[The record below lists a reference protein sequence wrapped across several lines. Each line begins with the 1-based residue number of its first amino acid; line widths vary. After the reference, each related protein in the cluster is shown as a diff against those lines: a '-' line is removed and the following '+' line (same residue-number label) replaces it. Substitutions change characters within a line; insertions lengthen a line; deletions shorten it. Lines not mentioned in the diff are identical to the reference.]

1 MSPPCHRWK
10 RTAAFACLLFL
21 ILPAL
26 AGYEVLATFRKP
38 GSQATGRLLR
48 LAGGEI
54 HGTTTSGGAFGF
66 GTVFRVT
73 AAGAVE
79 TLHSFSGTDGRA
91 PTAGLVQGADGAFY
105 GTTSAGGAQGFG
117 TVFKMT
123 AAGIFTKLLDFT
135 GTTGAAKGAVPGALI
150 LHPDGQFYGGTAAG
164 GAGGFGTLFRMTP
177 GGTLT
182 TLVEFTGTN
191 GAEPTGALAL
201 HGSTLCGATRIG
213 GAGNAGTLFRLTAAG
228 SFTSL
233 HHFSGADG
241 ARPAGGLLLHSD
253 GMLYG
258 TTEFGGAEG
267 FGTAFRLDT
276 GASPVVTPLH
286 SFADLVGSQPVGE
299 LVAAGPNLLLG
310 TVATGGASGWGGVY
324 QLAPGGAFTMLA
336 SFTGETGAVPG
347 AAPRAGLVL
356 GSDGLFHGVTS
367 AGGPGNL
374 GTVFKISAAGAYA
387 VTAHLSPPGGWMP
400 SGAPLADGS
409 GGFLFPLAAGG
420 AGGGTLARW
429 SESSGLTVAASL
441 GGSVGSTPDGGLLAK
456 GGAFYGLASQGAGA
470 GRGAAFR
477 YQPGGGVTLVNSF
490 TSTGGALPEGALID
504 GSDGALYGVGREGGT
519 SARGTIYKVSTVGVR
534 TRIVSFTGTAGAAP
548 GSAPRGPL
556 VLAANQNYYG
566 VTARGGSADSGVLFK
581 ISPLGTYSVLAQFST
596 TGPRLPA
603 GGLVAGTDG
612 FLYGTCSSGGAAG
625 AGAVIRVN
633 PADDSWSVAASFD
646 GTTAASPAGELHA
659 AADGSILGLATGPG
673 SGAVF
678 RYRPADGITVPAAFT
693 GANGAASADDG
704 AGLVFT
710 GGLTRTPDGIILGTA
725 AGGGPDGG
733 GVLFRIVPDTPLTLW
748 KAAQLGFSTAPD
760 DADPDRDGL
769 PNLVEYALGTLPQ
782 LPDAAAQPA
791 VAIVGNFLQ
800 LTVPRDPA
808 RPDVVLLVEASSDLA
823 TWLPLAASVNG
834 SPFDGPG
841 YQSGESPGGA
851 IKSIIVRDLQPVT
864 AAPRRFLRL
873 RVLSGFNPATPLERW
888 KMARLGDPAAPDD
901 GDPDRDG
908 QPNLLE
914 YALGRLPTVADAA
927 PLPSSLAGGFL
938 TLTVPRDPARN
949 DLTLTVEATGNLAGP
964 WTALATSTLG
974 SAFSGPGYLSGESPG
989 TTVKS
994 VLVRDLIAVTAAPRR
1009 FIRLRATR

>member
-1 MSPPCHRWK
+1 MSPACHRRK
-10 RTAAFACLLFL
+10 RTAALACLLFL

-48 LAGGEI
+48 LAGGESY
-54 HGTTTSGGAFGF
+54 GTTTRGGAAGL

-79 TLHSFSGTDGRA
+79 TLHAFSGADGRG
-91 PTAGLVQGADGAFY
+91 PTAGLVQGTDGAFY
-105 GTTSAGGAQGFG
+105 GTTSAGGAHGFG
-117 TVFKMT
+117 TAFKVT
-123 AAGIFTKLLDFT
+123 AAGTFTKLLDFT
-135 GTTGAAKGAVPGALI
+135 GTAGAAKGAVPGALI

-182 TLVEFTGTN
+182 TLLEFTGTTGAAK

-201 HGSTLCGATRIG
+201 HAGNLYGATRLG
-213 GAGNAGTLFRLTAAG
+213 GAGNVGTLFRLSAAG
-228 SFTSL
+228 AFTPL
-233 HHFSGADG
+233 HEFSGTNG

-253 GMLYG
+253 GQLYG
-258 TTEFGGAEG
+258 TTEFGGVEG

-310 TVATGGASGWGGVY
+310 TVATGGASGWGGIY
-324 QLAPGGAFTMLA
+324 QLTPGGAFTMLA

-347 AAPRAGLVL
+347 AAPRAGLTL
-356 GSDGLFHGVTS
+356 GSDGLFHGITS

-374 GTVFKISAAGAYA
+374 GTVFKVSAAGAYS
-387 VTAHLSPPGGWMP
+387 VSAHLSPPGGWMP

-429 SESSGLTVAASL
+429 SESSGLAVAASL
-441 GGSVGSTPDGGLLAK
+441 GGTVGSTPDGGLLAK
-456 GGAFYGLASQGAGA
+456 GGVFYGLASQGAAA

-490 TSTGGALPEGALID
+490 TSTGGALPEGALIE

-519 SARGTIYKVSTVGVR
+519 NARGTIFKVSTAGVR

-581 ISPLGTYSVLAQFST
+581 ISPLGTYSVLAQFT
-596 TGPRLPA
+596 ATGPRLPA
-603 GGLVAGTDG
+603 GGLVAGADG

-625 AGAVIRVN
+625 AGALIRVN
-633 PADDSWSVAASFD
+633 PADDSWAVAASFD
-646 GTTAASPAGELHA
+646 GTTAANPAGELHA
-659 AADGSILGLATGPG
+659 AADGAICGLATGPG
-673 SGAVF
+673 AGAVF

-693 GANGAASADDG
+693 GANGAATADDG

-710 GGLTRTPDGIILGTA
+710 GGLAGTPDGILLGTA

-748 KAAQLGFSTAPD
+748 KAAQLGSSTAPD
-760 DADPDRDGL
+760 DGDPDRDGL
-769 PNLVEYALGTLPQ
+769 ANLLEYALGTLPL
-782 LPDAAAQPA
+782 LPDAAAQPTA
-791 VAIVGNFLQ
+791 AIAGNFLQ
-800 LTVPRDPA
+800 ITVPRDPA
-808 RPDVVLLVEASSDLA
+808 RPDVVLRVEASSDLA
-823 TWLPLAASVNG
+823 NWLPLATSANG
-834 SPFDGPG
+834 SPFSGPG
-841 YQSGESPGGA
+841 YQSGESPGNS
-851 IKSIIVRDLQPVT
+851 IKSILVRDLQPLNAT
-864 AAPRRFLRL
+864 PRRFLRF
-873 RVLSGFNPATPLERW
+873 RV
-888 KMARLGDPAAPDD
+888 
-901 GDPDRDG
+901 
-908 QPNLLE
+908 
-914 YALGRLPTVADAA
+914 
-927 PLPSSLAGGFL
+927 
-938 TLTVPRDPARN
+938 
-949 DLTLTVEATGNLAGP
+949 
-964 WTALATSTLG
+964 
-974 SAFSGPGYLSGESPG
+974 
-989 TTVKS
+989 
-994 VLVRDLIAVTAAPRR
+994 
-1009 FIRLRATR
+1009 TR